1 VQARMQR
8 HSSSMPSRSS
18 SDNTPP
24 GRTIP

>member
-18 SDNTPP
+18 SDDTPP